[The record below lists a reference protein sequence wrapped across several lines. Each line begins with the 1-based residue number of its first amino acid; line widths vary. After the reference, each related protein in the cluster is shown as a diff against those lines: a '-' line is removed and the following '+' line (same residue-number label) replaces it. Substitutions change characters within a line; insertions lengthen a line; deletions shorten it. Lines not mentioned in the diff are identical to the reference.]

1 MSTRKPPQYVWVV
14 HPLLDSPRKS
24 VFLVLFLVFLV
35 IGIQFLFDS
44 LGVTFLSTFFLF
56 GSLRQYFFPFRYE
69 VYDDQITVSSF
80 FLNKIDYGMNS
91 EVIILI
97 NMGFCSVRSQ
107 NRLDWRVFAEFMF
120 VSAWI
125 NLWCRIL
132 FRVRSEWKIAQHWEQ
147 SSYLP

>member
-24 VFLVLFLVFLV
+24 IFLVLFLVFLV

-56 GSLRQYFFPFRYE
+56 GSLRQYFSRSVTKFTMIKSPFPH
-69 VYDDQITVSSF
+69 F